1 MLPIR
6 HLSTSTQINKYSLWR
21 LFIDS
26 DMQLRIYLP
35 PVSGWVN
42 SPTMSLVSP
51 LCVSCVLWWWPG
63 DNDQC
68 STDQLLICTWEPR
81 SLSTN
86 LCNPVYPSLKS
97 HFLFILVQF
106 LRQCHGVLSRG
117 NDLKWGQFQWP
128 LTRLGQQV
136 EANVWKVKGDR
147 PSSPL
152 SPSSQIFC
160 SNSDE
165 MRRRGDLMM
174 AQRM

>member
-1 MLPIR
+1 MPI
-6 HLSTSTQINKYSLWR
+6 
-21 LFIDS
+21 
-26 DMQLRIYLP
+26 IYWQWHAIKDISAP
-35 PVSGWVN
+35 GSGWVN
-42 SPTMSLVSP
+42 SPTMVLVFP
-51 LCVSCVLWWWPG
+51 LCLIVCCWPG

-68 STDQLLICTWEPR
+68 STGQLLICTWEPR

-86 LCNPVYPSLKS
+86 LCNPVYQSLKS

-152 SPSSQIFC
+152 SIFWYILLKQWR
-160 SNSDE
+160 DE
-165 MRRRGDLMM
+165 TEG
-174 AQRM
+174 RMYRECKVGG